1 MTPLKKPPGRGNSIR
16 ERVRNCVTE
25 ITAWRRPHWFWWKG
39 NLRQRPHRPCCTRSQ
54 IQVMGF
60 SPEVRSKAFQYE
72 MPQYPDPDHA
82 SAEDRFFPN
91 HRRYFFS
98 HQVFWFSEAELLDS
112 KTFWEVEKNCGKSEK
127 LRSEKRRV
135 WRSSEVATCKSPTTQ
150 SRRSS
155 QSDCQGKVQQ
165 VQLHSPGR
173 EKSRR
178 KLERNGEDDDPSDFV
193 RLHPDHHRNRGNHW
207 RPLLWWVFYFV
218 SI

>member
-1 MTPLKKPPGRGNSIR
+1 
-16 ERVRNCVTE
+16 
-25 ITAWRRPHWFWWKG
+25 
-39 NLRQRPHRPCCTRSQ
+39 
-54 IQVMGF
+54 MGF

-98 HQVFWFSEAELLDS
+98 HQVFRFKFSEAELLDS

-193 RLHPDHHRNRGNHW
+193 RLRPDHHRNRGNHW
-207 RPLLWWVFYFV
+207 RPLLWWVFCLDLVAWSQNHVFWARAATWSIGLIPSWFFSSGCWEATAFGV
-218 SI
+218 SCPPPINVK